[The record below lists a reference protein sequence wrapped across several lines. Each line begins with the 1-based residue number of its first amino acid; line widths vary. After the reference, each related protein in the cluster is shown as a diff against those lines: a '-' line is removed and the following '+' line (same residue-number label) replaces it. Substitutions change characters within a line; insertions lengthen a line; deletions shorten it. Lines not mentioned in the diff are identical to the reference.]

1 MFYRLKSVFRDR
13 FQAVSFTSDNFL
25 YASRNIMK
33 NLPLRN
39 NNRKLFYFL
48 ASFIAF
54 LVIVYLATCQRYR
67 FHAYPC
73 ELVAADS
80 MCDAC
85 SDSACIY
92 IQSLSNKIDT
102 TDVANKWYLRLL
114 RVKAKDKMYLKATS
128 TSEIQPIVDYY
139 ESYGSDKH
147 LLPYAYYY
155 MGCAYRDLKN
165 FPMAIEYYQ
174 KSLKHVDAENISLRS
189 ILNFQVGF
197 LMLEQMLTKE
207 SLPYF
212 FNSYKLEE
220 EQGDTIMMIYVLQK
234 IGYVYRD
241 EKSDSC
247 SVFYKKA
254 AKLAEAISNKT
265 VYNDIQSS
273 LASYYLSKHD
283 YKRAKI
289 CALPALKSKNPSL
302 KTKASYLDVVASVYR
317 NLDCLD
323 SAAYYYNKLYELDDL
338 EAKTVSSANLARI
351 YRQKNDMGKAFY
363 YFDIYE
369 ACDDSI
375 QKIRAT
381 ETVAK
386 MNAAYNFTSYKEQNA
401 VLEKHN
407 MYMLFIL
414 TVALFVVFLVIILF
428 VIWYRRNKRL
438 TIEQNLRLLK
448 FKKESLERSDSYIKT
463 CELKISQLEEQLKEK
478 NVANIDLLKL
488 KSEYDNIASLCGIAK
503 GKIVLRQ
510 NARSRFLSMPI
521 YMAIDKKVTLRHPLS
536 DEDFLALADSVN
548 ELFPDF
554 KQSLYSVSSLSL
566 QDYRLCLL
574 IKAFDFSDNILSVLL
589 SRSRS
594 TISKAKKK
602 LQIKFLG
609 QESCMKEFENFIKEL

>member
-1 MFYRLKSVFRDR
+1 
-13 FQAVSFTSDNFL
+13 
-25 YASRNIMK
+25 MK

-80 MCDAC
+80 MCDAY
-85 SDSACIY
+85 SDSAYIY

-139 ESYGSDKH
+139 ESYGSDKR

-165 FPMAIEYYQ
+165 VPMAIEYYQ
-174 KSLKHVDAENISLRS
+174 KSLKHVDVENISLRS

-197 LMLEQMLTKE
+197 LLLEQMLPKE

-212 FNSYKLEE
+212 FNSYKYEE
-220 EQGDTIMMIYVLQK
+220 AQRDTVMMAYVLQK

-247 SVFYKKA
+247 SYYYRKA
-254 AKLAEAISNKT
+254 VRLATAVNNDT
-265 VYNDIQSS
+265 LYNEIQSS
-273 LASYYLSKHD
+273 LAAYYASKCD
-283 YKRAKI
+283 YKRAKEY
-289 CALPALKSKNPSL
+289 ALPALKSNSL
-302 KTKASYLDVVASVYR
+302 CIKTRASILDVVASAYR

-323 SAAYYYNKLYELDDL
+323 SAAYYYNMLYRLDDL
-338 EAKTVSSANLARI
+338 EAKTVASLNLSRI
-351 YRQKNDMGKAFY
+351 YRKKNDMVKAFHF
-363 YFDIYE
+363 FDVYKT
-369 ACDDSI
+369 CDDSI

-401 VLEKHN
+401 ILEKHN
-407 MYMLFIL
+407 LYMLFTL
-414 TVALFVVFLVIILF
+414 TIALFVIIIVIVLF
-428 VIWYRRNKRL
+428 VIWYRRN
-438 TIEQNLRLLK
+438 LRLAKEKDLRLQK
-448 FKKESLERSDSYIKT
+448 FKKESLERSDSYIKA
-463 CELKISQLEEQLKEK
+463 CELKISQLEEQLKNK
-478 NVANIDLLKL
+478 DLDNFSSLKT
-488 KSEYDNIASLCGIAK
+488 EYDHMSNLCGIAK
-503 GKIVLRQ
+503 GKMALLQ
-510 NARSRFLSMPI
+510 NAMSRFVSMPI
-521 YMAIDKKVTLRHPLS
+521 YVMIAKKATSRLSLS
-536 DEDFLALADSVN
+536 DEDFIALDGSVN

-554 KQSLYSVSSLSL
+554 KQSLFSICLLSV

-574 IKAFDFSDNILSVLL
+574 IKTFDFSDNTLSVLL
-589 SRSRS
+589 SRDRS

-602 LQIKFLG
+602 GSSDIW
-609 QESCMKEFENFIKEL
+609 SDANI